1 MKKRRIEVIRER
13 YTRIRIESHGAAVC
27 PFCRGAPDL
36 AFLPAASERT
46 GVSAVD
52 VDRAVR
58 SGLLSLWE
66 TQSNEPMVCLG
77 CLKKLREER
86 AI

>member
-13 YTRIRIESHGAAVC
+13 YTRIRIESHGPVC
-27 PFCRGAPDL
+27 PVCRGAPEL

-46 GVSAVD
+46 GVSAID
-52 VDRAVR
+52 VERAVR
-58 SGLLSLWE
+58 SGLLAVWE
-66 TQSNEPMVCLG
+66 TQSIEPMVCLG
-77 CLKKLREER
+77 CLKKLREEK

>member
-13 YTRIRIESHGAAVC
+13 YTRIRIENHGPAVC
-27 PFCRGAPDL
+27 PVCRGAPDL

-52 VDRAVR
+52 VERAVR
-58 SGLLSLWE
+58 SGLLAVWE
-66 TQSNEPMVCLG
+66 TQSIEPMVCLG
-77 CLKKLREER
+77 CLKKLREEK

>member
-13 YTRIRIESHGAAVC
+13 YTRIRIESHGPAYVPSVAA
-27 PFCRGAPDL
+27 PPNL

-46 GVSAVD
+46 GVSAID
-52 VDRAVR
+52 VERAVR
-58 SGLLSLWE
+58 SGLLAVWE
-66 TQSNEPMVCLG
+66 TQSIEPMVCLG
-77 CLKKLREER
+77 CLKKLREEK